1 MISWLDQKFDKQ
13 NFELIVKNFGNV
25 ISINNHKRL
34 KNLLWKKDLDS
45 VYQLKGIMSAD
56 DFFIAEQRVKLQKYS
71 NSKNNIESFNK
82 LNIKDPGVLFDYA
95 NYLHSKKSIKKFL
108 K

>member
-1 MISWLDQKFDKQ
+1 MLYQ
-13 NFELIVKNFGNV
+13 LI
-25 ISINNHKRL
+25 IIKRL

-56 DFFIAEQRVKLQKYS
+56 DFFIAEQRVKLQKFS

-82 LNIKDPGVLFDYA
+82 LNIKDPGVFV
-95 NYLHSKKSIKKFL
+95 
-108 K
+108 